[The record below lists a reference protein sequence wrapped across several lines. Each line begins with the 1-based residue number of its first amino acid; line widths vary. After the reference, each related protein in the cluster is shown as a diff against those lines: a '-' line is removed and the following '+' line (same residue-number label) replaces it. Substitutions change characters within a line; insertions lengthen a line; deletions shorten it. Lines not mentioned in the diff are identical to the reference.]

1 MKIGNVKHERSMLL
15 LHEGFTS
22 LLSTL
27 YQVVFKTAVLRGP
40 FGLATT
46 YRTGSAI
53 MPHEIHGTRS
63 DPIIRR
69 LQPLRKV
76 LRRQPRGSS
85 FELPLN
91 DDVSLLPK
99 SFLLTFRKLTHA
111 TRDWVDSAKPSVFS
125 RLHIRFPLSNDPQKL
140 FALSRVA
147 LNCQHMGVSFLG
159 MHQAICTF
167 NTGPFL
173 PSFTA
178 LTDLHLDCPASH
190 TIQPLL
196 SFRQALKS
204 PNVPALTCLTISTLT
219 LEGIKAL
226 RFGSFTTFGTSDP
239 TNRQIWQ
246 KLRLLDITVIPWFGK
261 AAKEMEPSLLRVRD
275 QPDDHETWRTG
286 LRILHNWLESFAFT
300 GNLETLNFRW
310 LGQQGPN
317 PLLLDLVGREPTTVQ
332 WFSATAILWRDL
344 KQTQLMGVRI
354 TEEDVKKIQERVPQ
368 LRSLRGD
375 PELVGHDVLPQ
386 AQEKTPGN
394 RESVLVRLGGQLAQ
408 GAGKATGISE

>member
-1 MKIGNVKHERSMLL
+1 MQGIIRVLQLVRLALLRLHHVTIFGHHVIKIGNVKHEGPMLL

-27 YQVVFKTAVLRGP
+27 YQVFFKTAVLRGP
-40 FGLATT
+40 FGLVTT
-46 YRTGSAI
+46 YRTGSAT
-53 MPHEIHGTRS
+53 MPHEIHETRS

-69 LQPLRKV
+69 FQPLRKV

-85 FELPLN
+85 FELPPN

-125 RLHIRFPLSNDPQKL
+125 RIRIRFPLSSNPQKL

-147 LNCQHMGVSFLG
+147 SYCQHMDVSFLG
-159 MHQAICTF
+159 MHEVICTF
-167 NTGPFL
+167 NTGPSL

-178 LTDLHLDCPASH
+178 LTDLHLDCPSPH

-204 PNVPALTCLTISTLT
+204 PSVPSLTRLTISNLT

-226 RFGSFTTFGTSDP
+226 RFGSFTIFGTSDP
-239 TNRQIWQ
+239 TSRQMWQ
-246 KLRLLDITVIPWFGK
+246 RLRLLDITVVPWFGK
-261 AAKEMEPSLLRVRD
+261 AAKEINTTLLRVRD

-310 LGQQGPN
+310 HGQQGPN

-332 WFSATAILWRDL
+332 WFSATAIIWRDL

-354 TEEDVKKIQERVPQ
+354 TEEDVKKMQERVPQ
-368 LRSLRGD
+368 LRS
-375 PELVGHDVLPQ
+375 
-386 AQEKTPGN
+386 
-394 RESVLVRLGGQLAQ
+394 
-408 GAGKATGISE
+408 